1 MFEKINLMKCKFT
14 KASRKPLKRQR
25 YIRQKVG
32 GDMEN
37 NNLNKR
43 DGFKT
48 KFGFVVACIGS
59 AVGMGNIWMFPYRV
73 GQFGGASFL
82 IPYFIFVAL
91 IGVTGVIGEITL
103 GRSMKS
109 GPLGSFKKALE
120 MRGYK
125 WGEVLGLIPVLG
137 SLAIA
142 IGYSV
147 VVGWIL
153 KFTVGSISGAVT
165 SAPDSGAYFGSIAG
179 PFGSVPWHLAALVIV
194 FAFMILGIAKGIEK
208 VNKFMMPAF
217 FVMFLI
223 LAIRVATL
231 ENVAEGYKYLFTL
244 DTDAL
249 ADPKTWV
256 YALGQAFFSLSLA
269 GCGTVVYGSYLSDKE
284 DVVAGAKNIAFFDT
298 IAAMLAA
305 VVIIPAVFAF
315 GQDPAAGPPLMFI
328 TMPTVFKMMPMGA
341 LFASLFF
348 IAVLF
353 AGITSLVN
361 LFESPIEA
369 LQQKFGLKRA
379 YAVGIVAV
387 IATAVGVLIEN
398 GDMVGKWMDFV
409 SIYIVPVGALLAAIM
424 VFLVCGKGYAT
435 KHAQLG
441 RVKPIGSWFE
451 PLSRYGFVGITIAV
465 LILGTIYGGI

>member
-1 MFEKINLMKCKFT
+1 
-14 KASRKPLKRQR
+14 
-25 YIRQKVG
+25 
-32 GDMEN
+32 ME

-48 KFGFVVACIGS
+48 KLGFVMACIGS

-103 GRSMKS
+103 GRSTKS
-109 GPLGSFKKALE
+109 GPLGAFKTALL
-120 MRGYK
+120 MRGK
-125 WGEVLGLIPVLG
+125 KHGELIGLIPVVG

-153 KFTVGSISGAVT
+153 KFTVCSFTGDVLKT
-165 SAPDSGAYFGSIAG
+165 QDSGAYFGDIAG
-179 PFGSVPWHLAALVIV
+179 PFGSVSWHLAALVIV
-194 FAFMILGIAKGIEK
+194 FIMMILGVSKGIEK
-208 VNKFMMPAF
+208 VNKIMMPGF
-217 FVMFLI
+217 FIMFII
-223 LAIRVATL
+223 LAIKVATL
-231 ENVAEGYKYLFTL
+231 DNVAEGYKYLFTM
-244 DTDAL
+244 DTEAL
-249 ADPKTWV
+249 MNPKTWV

-269 GCGTVVYGSYLSDKE
+269 GSGTVVYGSYLSDKE
-284 DVVAGAKNIAFFDT
+284 DVVAGAKNIALFDT

-315 GQDPAAGPPLMFI
+315 NMDPTAGPPLMFI
-328 TMPTVFKMMPMGA
+328 TMPSVFKMMTMGWI
-341 LFASLFF
+341 FSVLFF
-348 IAVLF
+348 VAVLF

-369 LQQKFGLKRA
+369 LQQRFGLQRKN
-379 YAVGIVAV
+379 AVLIVAV
-387 IATAVGVLIEN
+387 IATIVGVLIEN
-398 GDMVGKWMDFV
+398 GDIVGKWMDFV
-409 SIYIVPVGALLAAIM
+409 SIYVVPLGALLAAIM
-424 VFLVCGKGYAT
+424 VFWVCGKGYARE
-435 KHAQLG
+435 HAQLG
-441 RVKPIGSWFE
+441 RTKKIGGWFE

-465 LILGTIYGGI
+465 YVLGIMYGGI